1 VPQSLN
7 QALESH
13 TPTMDQ
19 ERIVYE
25 GRGLSRV
32 KYDVKMVKR
41 GILHAMDVYL

>member
-1 VPQSLN
+1 
-7 QALESH
+7 
-13 TPTMDQ
+13 MDQ

-41 GILHAMDVYL
+41 GILHEMDVYL